1 MDSRSSYI
9 RLIGEKLKIK
19 NYIKKKKT
27 ILINQFTFRIS
38 GAIINGPAEEKEAMD
53 GLGFTPIMEYVFVI

>member
-9 RLIGEKLKIK
+9 RLIGEKLKTI
-19 NYIKKKKT
+19 YIKKKT